1 MNHKI
6 EFDDTSPGMHFAGI
20 SAAPGGPRCQP
31 PRTRMTAEDV
41 IYRVATVTA
50 VLFILITML

>member
-1 MNHKI
+1 MNQKI
-6 EFDDTSPGMHFAGI
+6 EFDDATQEINYAGMSTTGGCL
-20 SAAPGGPRCQP
+20 AARQG
-31 PRTRMTAEDV
+31 MTTEDV